1 MHIQTP
7 VLTPCRVPTE
17 ALTLSSFNDS
27 IEVANFRFDLTG
39 QFFELV
45 TTSFFYGG
53 RFWSGDDEAAIRGVG
68 AGCCVCG
75 VALTEKEAFTF
86 SACELDKHEKVTV

>member
-1 MHIQTP
+1 M
-7 VLTPCRVPTE
+7 
-17 ALTLSSFNDS
+17 TLCCFVDF
-27 IEVANFRFDLTG
+27 IKVANFRFGLTG

-53 RFWSGDDEAAIRGVG
+53 RFWAGDDEAAIRGVG

-75 VALTEKEAFTF
+75 VALTEKETFTF